1 MARELITEARDK
13 IFDLKKGKHISST
26 PGRIKSRQN
35 QVNPFKQDN

>member
-26 PGRIKSRQN
+26 PGRIKSRQI
-35 QVNPFKQDN
+35 QADTFKQEN